1 MYCADCEAELSRT
14 PVTGE
19 VDPNTHTGN
28 TNEVTEN
35 EQAATCTD
43 GGSYDTVIYCADC
56 EAELSRST
64 TETDPLGHDYTI
76 TYTWSDD
83 NTTVT
88 AKAVCSRDA
97 SHNVTETATAS
108 YSEITPATSAAP
120 GEGEYTVSFDNDLF
134 EDQSK
139 TVPIAQLDPDY
150 EFVGFEWNADNTSA
164 DVIVIDRN
172 NNDEEVRIAASM
184 EIVETAATCTG
195 DGSVIATASY
205 ELNGETYTE
214 SKTVVIAATGHK
226 WKAPTWTWSA
236 DYSAATATFVC
247 ANDGT
252 HVETKEAVI
261 TTSAVEPTCTAA
273 GKLTFKATVTGPD
286 GKTYTS
292 EKSESIDALGHDYD
306 ENGVCR
312 RCGDGGDC
320 PWCGQHHNR
329 KTLVGWWTELVH
341 HVLYIINRIFLWWSA
356 IAK

>member
-1 MYCADCEAELSRT
+1 MEGEIDENVHTGNTREATENEDEANCVTAASYETVVYCADCGAELSRT
-14 PVTGE
+14 PVEGD
-19 VDPNTHTGN
+19 VDENVHTGN
-28 TNEVTEN
+28 TREATEN
-35 EQAATCTD
+35 VQDATCTE

-56 EAELSRST
+56 GAELARST
-64 TETDPLGHDYTI
+64 TETGELGH
-76 TYTWSDD
+76 
-83 NTTVT
+83 
-88 AKAVCSRDA
+88 KPG
-97 SHNVTETATAS
+97 
-108 YSEITPATSAAP
+108 TPVKENES
-120 GEGEYTVSFDNDLF
+120 
-134 EDQSK
+134 
-139 TVPIAQLDPDY
+139 
-150 EFVGFEWNADNTSA
+150 
-164 DVIVIDRN
+164 
-172 NNDEEVRIAASM
+172 
-184 EIVETAATCTG
+184 AATCTD
-195 DGSVIATASY
+195 DGSY
-205 ELNGETYTE
+205 EEVVYCTRCGEELSRTP
-214 SKTVVIAATGHK
+214 KTSEATGHK
-226 WKAPTWTWSA
+226 WKAPTWSWSA

-306 ENGVCR
+306 ENGVCT

-329 KTLVGWWTELVH
+329 KTIVGWWTELVH